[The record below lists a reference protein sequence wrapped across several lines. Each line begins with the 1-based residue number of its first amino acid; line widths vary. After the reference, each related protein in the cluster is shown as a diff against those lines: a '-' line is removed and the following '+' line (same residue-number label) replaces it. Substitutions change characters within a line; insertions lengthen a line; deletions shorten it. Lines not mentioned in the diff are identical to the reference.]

1 MEAGKLKIGNVA
13 KAIVNYNLMQ
23 PRPEGRGKP
32 YNCSEHLPGRVVGS
46 LWRLMAE
53 PFGRVR
59 SDLFL
64 ISAHFKKIP
73 KKLIS
78 RRYFPETGIP
88 KLKTGVMP

>member
-23 PRPEGRGKP
+23 PRPE
-32 YNCSEHLPGRVVGS
+32 
-46 LWRLMAE
+46 
-53 PFGRVR
+53 GRVR